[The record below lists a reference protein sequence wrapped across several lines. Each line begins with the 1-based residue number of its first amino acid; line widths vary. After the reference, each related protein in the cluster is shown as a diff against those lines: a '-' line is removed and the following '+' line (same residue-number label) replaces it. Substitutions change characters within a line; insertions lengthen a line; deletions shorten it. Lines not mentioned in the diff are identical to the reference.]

1 MNYKDILRYF
11 PDKIRVVLENEIN
24 NNFIIEEIRIRNSKP
39 IILKLNNSEKII
51 NYIVQTED
59 VLNILQ
65 SICENSIYSYQNQI
79 CEGFITI
86 KGGHRI
92 GITGSAVIENN
103 QVKNLNYIS
112 NLNFRIARQIIGC
125 SNNIIKEI
133 INKEENTIYNTLI
146 VSPPG
151 AGKTTLL
158 RDIIRNLSNGTEE
171 LTGKNIGVVDER
183 GEIAAMYKG
192 IPQNDLGIRT
202 DIIENIKKS
211 IGMKMLIRSMAFSS
225 SWYSCTLSCTSCC
238 LLSFSCILSILSVGI
253 AVIITSI
260 LTISASCKPLS
271 PCHIQHTADYRC
283 PCILQNI
290 YRIVYCRCMNFIL
303 LNDHKCSLCISR
315 NNFSITH
322 NSSWCCIQD
331 HIIKFF

>member
-1 MNYKDILRYF
+1 MSYNDILRYF
-11 PDKIRVVLENEIN
+11 PDNIRVVLENEIN
-24 NNFIIEEIRIRNSKP
+24 NNLVIEEIRIRNSKP

-59 VLNILQ
+59 VLKILQ

-103 QVKNLNYIS
+103 KVKNINYIS

-133 INKEENTIYNTLI
+133 INQEENTIYNTLI

-171 LTGKNIGVVDER
+171 ITGKNIGVVDER

-211 IGMKMLIRSMAFSS
+211 VGMKMLIRSMAPEIIVADEIGSKEDVEAIHYAL
-225 SWYSCTLSCTSCC
+225 YSG
-238 LLSFSCILSILSVGI
+238 VKGI
-253 AVIITSI
+253 FTMHGKNIEDIKNNKQI
-260 LTISASCKPLS
+260 YELIENRE
-271 PCHIQHTADYRC
+271 IQKVVF
-283 PCILQNI
+283 L
-290 YRIVYCRCMNFIL
+290 
-303 LNDHKCSLCISR
+303 
-315 NNFSITH
+315 
-322 NSSWCCIQD
+322 
-331 HIIKFF
+331 

>member
-24 NNFIIEEIRIRNSKP
+24 NNLVIEEIRIRNSKP
-39 IILKLNNSEKII
+39 IILKLNNFEKII

-59 VLNILQ
+59 VLNTLQ

-133 INKEENTIYNTLI
+133 INQEGNTIYNTLI

-171 LTGKNIGVVDER
+171 ITGKNIGVVDER

-211 IGMKMLIRSMAFSS
+211 IGMKMLIRSMAPEIIVADEIGSKEDVQEINYAVCSGIKGIFTAHGNS
-225 SWYSCTLSCTSCC
+225 LEDLKLNPAIAELIDKNIFER
-238 LLSFSCILSILSVGI
+238 LLFLDKNHKGKVNKIYALDKINKEYK
-253 AVIITSI
+253 II
-260 LTISASCKPLS
+260 
-271 PCHIQHTADYRC
+271 
-283 PCILQNI
+283 
-290 YRIVYCRCMNFIL
+290 
-303 LNDHKCSLCISR
+303 
-315 NNFSITH
+315 
-322 NSSWCCIQD
+322 
-331 HIIKFF
+331 

>member
-1 MNYKDILRYF
+1 MNYNDILRYF

-24 NNFIIEEIRIRNSKP
+24 NNLVIEEIRIRNSKP

-59 VLNILQ
+59 VLKILQ

-103 QVKNLNYIS
+103 KVKNINYIS

-158 RDIIRNLSNGTEE
+158 RDIIRNLSNGTVEI
-171 LTGKNIGVVDER
+171 TGKNIGVVDER

-211 IGMKMLIRSMAFSS
+211 VGMKMLIRSMAPEIIVADEIGRKEDVQEINYAVCSGIKGIFTAHGNS
-225 SWYSCTLSCTSCC
+225 LEDLKLNPAIAELIDKNIFER
-238 LLSFSCILSILSVGI
+238 LLFLDKNNKGKVNKMYVLDKINKVYK
-253 AVIITSI
+253 II
-260 LTISASCKPLS
+260 
-271 PCHIQHTADYRC
+271 
-283 PCILQNI
+283 
-290 YRIVYCRCMNFIL
+290 
-303 LNDHKCSLCISR
+303 
-315 NNFSITH
+315 
-322 NSSWCCIQD
+322 
-331 HIIKFF
+331 

>member
-1 MNYKDILRYF
+1 MSYNDILRYF
-11 PDKIRVVLENEIN
+11 PDNIRVVLENEIN
-24 NNFIIEEIRIRNSKP
+24 NNLVIEEIRIRNSKP

-59 VLNILQ
+59 VLKILQ

-103 QVKNLNYIS
+103 KVKNINYIS

-171 LTGKNIGVVDER
+171 IRGKNIGVVDER

-211 IGMKMLIRSMAFSS
+211 VGMKMLIRSMAPEIIVADEIGSKEDVQEINYAVCSGIKGIF
-225 SWYSCTLSCTSCC
+225 TAHGN
-238 LLSFSCILSILSVGI
+238 LLEDLKLNPAI
-253 AVIITSI
+253 AELIEKYIFERLIFLDKNNKGKVNKIYKLDKINKVYKII
-260 LTISASCKPLS
+260 
-271 PCHIQHTADYRC
+271 
-283 PCILQNI
+283 
-290 YRIVYCRCMNFIL
+290 
-303 LNDHKCSLCISR
+303 
-315 NNFSITH
+315 
-322 NSSWCCIQD
+322 
-331 HIIKFF
+331 

>member
-1 MNYKDILRYF
+1 MSYNDILRYF
-11 PDKIRVVLENEIN
+11 PDNIRVVLENEIN
-24 NNFIIEEIRIRNSKP
+24 NNLVIEEIRIRNSKP

-59 VLNILQ
+59 VLNTLQ

-133 INKEENTIYNTLI
+133 INQEGNTIYNTLI

-158 RDIIRNLSNGTEE
+158 RDIIRNLSNGTVEI
-171 LTGKNIGVVDER
+171 TGKNIGVVDER

-211 IGMKMLIRSMAFSS
+211 VGMKMLIRSMAPEIIVADEIGSKEDVQEINYAVCS
-225 SWYSCTLSCTSCC
+225 
-238 LLSFSCILSILSVGI
+238 GI
-253 AVIITSI
+253 KGIFTAHGNSLEDLKLNPAIAELIEKNIFERLIFLDKNNKGKVNKIYALDKINKEYKII
-260 LTISASCKPLS
+260 
-271 PCHIQHTADYRC
+271 
-283 PCILQNI
+283 
-290 YRIVYCRCMNFIL
+290 
-303 LNDHKCSLCISR
+303 
-315 NNFSITH
+315 
-322 NSSWCCIQD
+322 
-331 HIIKFF
+331 

>member
-1 MNYKDILRYF
+1 MSYNDILRYF
-11 PDKIRVVLENEIN
+11 PDNIRVVLENEIN
-24 NNFIIEEIRIRNSKP
+24 NNLVIEEIRIRNSKP

-59 VLNILQ
+59 VLKILQ
-65 SICENSIYSYQNQI
+65 SICENSIYSYQNKI

-103 QVKNLNYIS
+103 KVKNINYIS

-133 INKEENTIYNTLI
+133 INQEENTIYNTLI

-171 LTGKNIGVVDER
+171 ITGKNIGVVDER

-211 IGMKMLIRSMAFSS
+211 VGMKMLIRSMAPEIIVADEIGSKEDVQEINYAVCSGIKGIFTAHGNS
-225 SWYSCTLSCTSCC
+225 LEDLKLNPAIAELIDKNIFER
-238 LLSFSCILSILSVGI
+238 LLFLDKNNKGKVNKMYALDKINKVYK
-253 AVIITSI
+253 
-260 LTISASCKPLS
+260 TI
-271 PCHIQHTADYRC
+271 
-283 PCILQNI
+283 
-290 YRIVYCRCMNFIL
+290 
-303 LNDHKCSLCISR
+303 
-315 NNFSITH
+315 
-322 NSSWCCIQD
+322 
-331 HIIKFF
+331 

>member
-1 MNYKDILRYF
+1 MSYNDILRYF
-11 PDKIRVVLENEIN
+11 PDNIRVVLENEIN
-24 NNFIIEEIRIRNSKP
+24 NNLVIEEIRIRNSKP

-59 VLNILQ
+59 VLKILQ

-103 QVKNLNYIS
+103 KVKNINYIS

-171 LTGKNIGVVDER
+171 ITGKNIGVVDER

-192 IPQNDLGIRT
+192 ISQNDLGIRT

-211 IGMKMLIRSMAFSS
+211 VGMKMLIRSMAPEIIVADEIGSKEDVQEINYAVCSGIKGIF
-225 SWYSCTLSCTSCC
+225 TAHGN
-238 LLSFSCILSILSVGI
+238 LLEDLKLNPAI
-253 AVIITSI
+253 AELIEKYIFERLIFLDKNNKGKVNKIYKLDKINKVYKII
-260 LTISASCKPLS
+260 
-271 PCHIQHTADYRC
+271 
-283 PCILQNI
+283 
-290 YRIVYCRCMNFIL
+290 
-303 LNDHKCSLCISR
+303 
-315 NNFSITH
+315 
-322 NSSWCCIQD
+322 
-331 HIIKFF
+331 